1 VSARPLV
8 PDDFAVP
15 DGLMTA
21 RFHLVPLGPEH
32 NDADHAAWTSSI
44 AHIRATPGFERRPWP
59 PEQGMSLA
67 ENLADLEQH
76 AREFAARTGFT
87 YTVLSPQSG
96 EVLGCVYLE
105 PARDEEHDVSVRSW
119 VRASVAELD
128 GALHETVLA
137 WLAADW
143 PFARVSYAP
152 RDPRSG
158 RDAPGGAPA

>member
-1 VSARPLV
+1 MSARPLV

-15 DGLMTA
+15 EGLTTA
-21 RFHLVPLGPEH
+21 RFRLVPLGPEH

-59 PEQGMSLA
+59 PAQGMSLA
-67 ENLADLEQH
+67 ENLADLHQH

-87 YTVLSPQSG
+87 YTVLAPQSG
-96 EVLGCVYLE
+96 DVIGCVYLE
-105 PARDEEHDVSVRSW
+105 PALDEEHDVSVRSW

-128 GALHETVLA
+128 GELYETVMA

-152 RDPRSG
+152 RDPPSG
-158 RDAPGGAPA
+158 RGEPGGAPA